1 MEQEFCAEI
10 RDLHLSS
17 RRNVRVNASL
27 VLNLKILVE
36 VLSVKHVKKV

>member
-1 MEQEFCAEI
+1 MVQEFCAEI
-10 RDLHLSS
+10 QDLHLSS
-17 RRNVRVNASL
+17 QRNVRVNASL